1 MEEDNLRMIEE
12 MSGVKIL
19 ACVHDGE
26 QNLSI
31 DTETLL
37 RIYK

>member
-1 MEEDNLRMIEE
+1 MEEDNLRMIKE

-31 DTETLL
+31 DTDTLL
-37 RIYK
+37 GIYK

>member
-19 ACVHDGE
+19 ASVHDGE